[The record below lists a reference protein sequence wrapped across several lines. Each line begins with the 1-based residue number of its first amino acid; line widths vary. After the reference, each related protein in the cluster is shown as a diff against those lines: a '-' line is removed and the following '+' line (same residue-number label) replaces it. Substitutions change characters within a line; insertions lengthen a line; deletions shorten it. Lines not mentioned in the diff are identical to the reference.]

1 MPLVLIPTDDMMI
14 IPGITGE
21 YARRGFDV
29 VVGVRNFFL
38 HLHRADLVHVQ
49 WPEEISGW
57 KLPSAAMLAQIRT
70 ALDEWAKRCPVLVSV
85 NNFYPHGYDGHPVM
99 KELYEIFYERCAGIL
114 HYCETSKEMVLR
126 EFPSAR
132 SKPHV
137 VTNYFCYDRLLPGQ
151 LDRWKARRSFGF
163 EDDEFVV
170 LVFGALRFW
179 AETQLIQLGFGQAR
193 VKRKRL
199 LMAGRF
205 NEPGGRLQR
214 GWRQLRWKLW
224 LKSCGARNVMDY
236 IPDEGVHRYAEAA
249 DAVIVPRLKDMT
261 SGLVGLGLTFAR
273 TIIAPDHGAYPDY
286 LAGTGNP
293 LYASGNA
300 ESLARAIEKAA
311 AMDRSK
317 VEIQNRALADR
328 WTWQSLIEAGL
339 GLVHQ
344 PDRMQRV
351 NQDTPA

>member
-21 YARRGFDV
+21 YARMGFDV

-57 KLPSAAMLAQIRT
+57 KLPSADLLRQIRE
-70 ALDEWAKRCPVLVSV
+70 ALDAWTQRCPVLVSV

-99 KELYEIFYERCAGIL
+99 KELYETFYERCAGIL
-114 HYCETSKEMVLR
+114 HYCETSREMVLR

-132 SKPHV
+132 TKPHV
-137 VTNYFCYDRLLPGQ
+137 VTNYFCYDRLLPEK
-151 LDRWKARRSFGF
+151 LDRQKARRSFGF
-163 EDDEFVV
+163 SDDEFIV

-179 AETQLIQLGFGQAR
+179 EEVQLIRNGFGGAK
-193 VKRKRL
+193 VPRKRL

-205 NEPGGRLQR
+205 TEPGGRLQR
-214 GWRQLRWKLW
+214 RWRQLIWNLW
-224 LKSCGARNVMDY
+224 LKRCGARHVHDY
-236 IPDEGVHRYAEAA
+236 IPDEDVHRYAEAA

-261 SGLVGLGLTFAR
+261 SGLIGLGLTFAR
-273 TIIAPDHGAYPDY
+273 TILAPDHGAYPDY

-293 LYASGNA
+293 LYKSGDA

-311 AMDRSK
+311 AMDRAP
-317 VEIQNRALADR
+317 VELQNRALGDR
-328 WTWQSLIEAGL
+328 WTWRSLIEAGL
-339 GLVHQ
+339 QLIREPEKFRRAG
-344 PDRMQRV
+344 
-351 NQDTPA
+351 DTVPA